1 MVLKVFCEIIAK
13 QSADFNF
20 SICLGYMTFKF
31 KYRSELMFF
40 NASELWRS
48 KCVIYDR
55 TVYFLHVYSQNP
67 VLVES

>member
-40 NASELWRS
+40 NASEL
-48 KCVIYDR
+48 
-55 TVYFLHVYSQNP
+55 
-67 VLVES
+67 